1 MLSLGNNNSKKTK
14 LKKTKLYPV
23 LYFFILFAFVAKA
36 QQGESEK
43 CIGEGK
49 FIVDAYYGYPY
60 VMGNYIRDS
69 YSSYYAGT
77 LSDEK
82 VVNYNHVGGKCE
94 YLINDIVGMGVDYTY
109 AKVIYTYTDAY
120 YVSGQSAP
128 KYDRFTESLTK
139 QRFLLRVNIHF
150 ATTSELDPYATAGV
164 GYKQTIFKTNNPN
177 NYNYDMSFFNA
188 FPVSFRLGAGLRWF
202 FTNNI
207 GISVEAGVGGPSI
220 QGGICAKF

>member
-1 MLSLGNNNSKKTK
+1 M
-14 LKKTKLYPV
+14 KKTKLYPV

-60 VMGNYIRDS
+60 VMGAYIKDNIS
-69 YSSYYAGT
+69 NSGT

-82 VVNYNHVGGKCE
+82 VVNYNHLGGKFE
-94 YLINDIVGMGVDYTY
+94 YMINDMVGMGIDYTY
-109 AKVIYTYTDAY
+109 AKVIYSYTDSY
-120 YVSGQSAP
+120 YTTVNGQSVL
-128 KYDRFTESLTK
+128 KYGKFTESLTK
-139 QRFLLRVNIHF
+139 QRFLLRVNVHF

-164 GYKQTIFKTNNPN
+164 GYKQSVFKTDNPN
-177 NYNYDMSFFNA
+177 YSNANLSFFNA
-188 FPVSFRLGAGLRWF
+188 FPVAFRLGAGLRWF
-202 FTNNI
+202 FTDNI
-207 GISVEAGVGGPSI
+207 GVCVEAGIGGPAI

>member
-1 MLSLGNNNSKKTK
+1 MKKTK
-14 LKKTKLYPV
+14 PYLLV
-23 LYFFILFAFVAKA
+23 SLFLLFAVATKA
-36 QQGESEK
+36 QKGEPEN
-43 CIGEGK
+43 CVGEGK

-60 VMGNYIRDS
+60 VMGNYIKDS
-69 YSSYYAGT
+69 YGNYNYGT

-94 YLINDIVGMGVDYTY
+94 YMITDMVGMGVDYTY
-109 AKVIYTYTDAY
+109 AKVIYTYNDSY
-120 YVSGQSAP
+120 YTTVNGQSVL

-150 ATTSELDPYATAGV
+150 ATTKELDPYATAGL

-188 FPVSFRLGAGLRWF
+188 FPVAFRLGAGLRWF
-202 FTNNI
+202 FTDNI

-220 QGGICAKF
+220 QGGITAKF